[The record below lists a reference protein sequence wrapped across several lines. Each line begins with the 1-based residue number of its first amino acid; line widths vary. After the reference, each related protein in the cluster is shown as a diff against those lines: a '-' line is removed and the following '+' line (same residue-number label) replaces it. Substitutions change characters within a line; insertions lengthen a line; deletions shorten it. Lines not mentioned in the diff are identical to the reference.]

1 MSFFICRDCFESHIK
16 IYPETDPDATQMAL
30 CGKAEAEARGRD
42 PFEFDKLTFF
52 KCMLMLS
59 SDFVY
64 TKRLEDELPSIS
76 NDNMRSHTVITSK
89 NYPGNYPTNYYEQW
103 VIEADDETE
112 EYVIELSFY
121 SFNLE
126 DDSNCY
132 YDWVEVSYGSYSE
145 RFCGYIRQER
155 LPTFVTTEKS
165 MTIKMNSNSLYTY
178 SGFYARKKFTK
189 KSDFPACECGKEG
202 NSTTAD
208 ASNDRIIGGAEI
220 SHVSRETL
228 R

>member
-1 MSFFICRDCFESHIK
+1 
-16 IYPETDPDATQMAL
+16 MAL
-30 CGKAEAEARGRD
+30 CGKAEAEARGKD
-42 PFEFDKLTFF
+42 PSDFDKLTFF

-145 RFCGYIRQER
+145 KFCGYMRPEK
-155 LPTFVTTEKS
+155 LPLKFVTTEKS
-165 MTIKMNSNSLYTY
+165 MTIKINSNSLYTY
-178 SGFYARKKFTK
+178 TGFYAAYNFIK
-189 KSDFPACECGKEG
+189 KSGYPACECGKEG
-202 NSTTAD
+202 TTTD
-208 ASNDRIIGGAEI
+208 ATTKIVGGADI
-220 SHVSRETL
+220 SHVSTETITKHCF
-228 R
+228 

>member
-1 MSFFICRDCFESHIK
+1 
-16 IYPETDPDATQMAL
+16 MAL
-30 CGKAEAEARGRD
+30 CGKAEAEARGKD
-42 PFEFDKLTFF
+42 PLDFDKLTFF

-64 TKRLEDELPSIS
+64 TKRLEDELPNIKSIS
-76 NDNMRSHTVITSK
+76 HDNTRSHTVITSK

-103 VIEADDETE
+103 VIETDEPE

-126 DDSNCY
+126 YDSNCY

-145 RFCGYIRQER
+145 RFCGYMRPEK
-155 LPTFVTTEKS
+155 LPLKFVTTETS

-178 SGFYARKKFTK
+178 SGFYARKNFIK
-189 KSDFPACECGKEG
+189 KSDYPACECGKEG
-202 NSTTAD
+202 NTTTTD
-208 ASNDRIIGGAEI
+208 ASSDRIIGGADI
-220 SHVSRETL
+220 SHVSKDPL
-228 R
+228 K